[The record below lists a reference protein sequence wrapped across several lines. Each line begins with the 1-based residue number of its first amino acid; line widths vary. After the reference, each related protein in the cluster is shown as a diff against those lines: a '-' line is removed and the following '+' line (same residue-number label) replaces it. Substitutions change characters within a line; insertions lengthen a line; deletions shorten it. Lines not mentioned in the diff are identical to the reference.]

1 MSATDRRSGRSN
13 APLAQGKDG
22 VVKPAHEK
30 HTLEVVQCST
40 ILEDSNVPMDRI
52 SGAAKVLDRGKLH
65 ATKAERLQVLRR
77 IDMFCLPLMGLVFI
91 QTFLDRVR
99 ITPPLSLP
107 HTLRSRALTPMR
119 RRFASTMPVC

>member
-1 MSATDRRSGRSN
+1 MLPRFWID
-13 APLAQGKDG
+13 
-22 VVKPAHEK
+22 
-30 HTLEVVQCST
+30 
-40 ILEDSNVPMDRI
+40 
-52 SGAAKVLDRGKLH
+52 